1 MENNKYYLECHSC
14 GEKIEDFKQWFDN
27 NQQCPK
33 CGNKRALVRYYKDIS
48 TLKELLSEKSETA
61 ISVWHYFDL
70 LPLIDKKNIISQNEG
85 AIPVDNWEFLEKF
98 AKDNY
103 NISCE
108 VHAYRNDLNGGTG
121 TFKDVAASVAASVLK
136 ENGIK
141 EYCVA
146 STGNIATSFS
156 RYLALA
162 GITNSVFMPQDAL
175 RASEAEISAYGQKV
189 FRVNGDYAKAKK
201 IAAEFSEKY
210 KILMSGG
217 NVDPLRVEAKKTMV
231 FEWLRIMKK
240 YPTVY
245 IQALSGGTGPIAI
258 DKAHDDIKKL
268 NLVDK
273 LPRFIMV
280 QPHRCDPMTQAWDDA
295 KAKNFPDGWLH
306 NYPIIEDPITKVP
319 TLATGNPATFPI
331 IASLVKKSNG
341 EIISF
346 DEDQIINVAKLV
358 AFEKS
363 LRMGPAA
370 AIAVGGFFDSLQKN
384 LIKNGD
390 VVLINVGEGIKRAPE
405 FAQKLIYTTEFVD
418 SIDDCK
424 PKLRDNYRDKIYKPF
439 EKYHK

>member
-1 MENNKYYLECHSC
+1 MNKYYLECHKC
-14 GEKIEDFKQWFDN
+14 GEQIQDFKQWFN
-27 NQQCPK
+27 HNQQCPK
-33 CGNKRALVRYYKDIS
+33 CGNKRALVRYNQNISALKD
-48 TLKELLSEKSETA
+48 LLSEKSDTP

-70 LPLIDKKNIISQNEG
+70 LPLNNKENIISQNEG
-85 AIPVDNWEFLEKF
+85 TIPVDRWSFLEEF
-98 AKDNY
+98 AKENY
-103 NISCE
+103 GITCE

-136 ENGIK
+136 ENGVE

-201 IAAEFSEKY
+201 IAAEFSKKY
-210 KILMSGG
+210 NILISGG
-217 NVDPLRVEAKKTMV
+217 NVDPMRVEAKKTMV
-231 FEWLRIMKK
+231 FEWLRIMKN

-258 DKAHDDIKKL
+258 EKAHDDIKEL

-280 QPHRCDPMTQAWDDA
+280 QPNRCDPMTQGWNEA
-295 KAKNFPDGWLH
+295 KQKDFPENWEN
-306 NYPIIEDPITKVP
+306 NYPIMENPITKVP

-331 IASLVKKSNG
+331 IATLVKKSGG

-346 DEDQIINVAKLV
+346 DEDQIVNVAKLV
-358 AFEKS
+358 AYEKS

-370 AIAVGGFFDSLQKN
+370 AIAVGGFFDSLQQN

-405 FAQKLIYTTEFVD
+405 FGEKLIYTTEYVD
-418 SIDDCK
+418 NIADCK
-424 PKLRDNYRDKIYKPF
+424 PKKREDYKEQVYKPF
-439 EKYHK
+439 KKYHK